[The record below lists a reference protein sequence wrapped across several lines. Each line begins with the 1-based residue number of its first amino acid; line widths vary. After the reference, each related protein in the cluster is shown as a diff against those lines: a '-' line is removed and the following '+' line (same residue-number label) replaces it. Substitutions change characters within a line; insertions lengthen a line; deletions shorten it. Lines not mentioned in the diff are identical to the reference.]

1 MTATGQITFKSYLEA
16 AGQIAFETNLGY
28 LSGGQTNSK
37 QDAREAMRVVFS
49 VLTKRICMHKT
60 NFLRIYSNI
69 VLKVIL
75 NCMNMQI
82 ATQLIMMYNL

>member
-1 MTATGQITFKSYLEA
+1 MMILWRWMKHEYVPLICTNYLIKFTCHAASITNFNTE
-16 AGQIAFETNLGY
+16 
-28 LSGGQTNSK
+28 
-37 QDAREAMRVVFS
+37 QDAREAMRVFFS

-69 VLKVIL
+69 ILKVIL

-82 ATQLIMMYNL
+82 VTQLII

>member
-37 QDAREAMRVVFS
+37 KWSEMLFVRRRTNSHYVF
-49 VLTKRICMHKT
+49 
-60 NFLRIYSNI
+60 
-69 VLKVIL
+69 
-75 NCMNMQI
+75 
-82 ATQLIMMYNL
+82 